1 MQFYC
6 WRCRARATVGLP
18 GKSPALFLCFNI
30 NFALCVAVWSTVLG
44 PAEAWLFLWSQDKP
58 YVLCRRLDC
67 WESWSPLNEN
77 QSALWFPFGS
87 LSFAFFPW
95 KSCVGWRRPW
105 CGVRRN
111 LDATKPEQS
120 DLFPDVLNGNWVV
133 PYWNLYLYSLW
144 AGNLQLADTHLISG
158 LQLSSGYLRFF
169 QVWVCFKS
177 SSSLFLWVQV
187 AQNSCL
193 CIREGQEST
202 GGTIQASSG
211 FSA

>member
-1 MQFYC
+1 MAVSVVPGEAICTLQE
-6 WRCRARATVGLP
+6 TGL
-18 GKSPALFLCFNI
+18 LR
-30 NFALCVAVWSTVLG
+30 VLV
-44 PAEAWLFLWSQDKP
+44 PTE
-58 YVLCRRLDC
+58 
-67 WESWSPLNEN
+67 WESE

-133 PYWNLYLYSLW
+133 PYWNIYLYFLW

-158 LQLSSGYLRFF
+158 LQLSSGYLLFF

-177 SSSLFLWVQV
+177 SSSLFFV
-187 AQNSCL
+187 
-193 CIREGQEST
+193 G
-202 GGTIQASSG
+202 SSG
-211 FSA
+211 SEQLLVHMGRSGEHWRHNSSKFRIFCLELQVKSQLPEAQKILQIHCDKTS